1 MKKIALLAILAV
13 LVGAAFGQDAA
24 PAGQVAPA
32 APAPET
38 TAADTVETTDETSA
52 AETVTT
58 EIATPASEETEAA
71 VPAAGLAQARGER
84 YSVTSELGQASAT
97 ELAAKLDAL
106 FGVYNEY
113 LRFDADALAVP
124 LKVRIFA
131 TKASFDA
138 YLEKVV
144 GQTRE
149 DFVYL
154 HYSTVER
161 SELVLFDKAD
171 PEDFA
176 ASLAHQ
182 AFVQFLKAFVPNP
195 PLWIQEGFAV
205 FFETARPDAATGEVD
220 FPDNTAWLET
230 VKSLE
235 ARGAL
240 LKPAELLAVGLDA
253 SRENRD
259 VFYPQS
265 WAFVAFLSDSEDR
278 SYNRFLWDAISSLD
292 PKAGFEANQ
301 AATLGLFDSW
311 YDAAEAEADFL
322 AWLDGQKTF
331 ADLVTDG
338 VAAYGA
344 GDIDLAGKTFSLALE
359 KNESNYIPYYYLGL
373 VAYAKSD
380 FALADFYYK
389 SALELGCDPAVTNYA
404 LGINA
409 FASNRFEDARSYLE
423 FAKSSAPERYTAKV
437 DELVARIEE

>member
-13 LVGAAFGQDAA
+13 LVGTAFAQDAA
-24 PAGQVAPA
+24 PAGQVAQPAPALETAAPPA
-32 APAPET
+32 AGT
-38 TAADTVETTDETSA
+38 T
-52 AETVTT
+52 TVTT
-58 EIATPASEETEAA
+58 GIATPSSGT
-71 VPAAGLAQARGER
+71 PALLAQARGER
-84 YSVTSELGQASAT
+84 YAVYSELGEANAA

-106 FGVYNEY
+106 FGVYNRY
-113 LRFDADALAVP
+113 LRFDATALSVP
-124 LKVRIFA
+124 LRVRLFA
-131 TKASFDA
+131 TKAAFDA

-161 SELVLFDKAD
+161 SELVLFAKAD

-205 FFETARPDAATGEVD
+205 YFESVRPDPASGKVD
-220 FPDNTAWLET
+220 FPENTAWLET
-230 VKSLE
+230 VKSLN

-240 LKPAELLAVGLDA
+240 MSPAQLLAVGLDE
-253 SRENRD
+253 SRAKRD

-265 WAFVAFLSDSEDR
+265 WAFVAFLSGSPDR

-292 PKAGFEANQ
+292 PKAGFETNMAKTKRMFDAWY
-301 AATLGLFDSW
+301 AADR
-311 YDAAEAEADFL
+311 AEEDFL
-322 AWLDGQKTF
+322 AWIDSQKTF

-344 GDIDLAGKTFSLALE
+344 GDIEGAGKIFSLALE
-359 KNESNYIPYYYLGL
+359 KNETNYIPYYYLGL

-437 DELVARIEE
+437 DELVARIEK

>member
-1 MKKIALLAILAV
+1 MKKFVAIVAV
-13 LVGAAFGQDAA
+13 LVLGGALASAQGAQFASASTGRYTVWSD
-24 PAGQVAPA
+24 AGQ
-32 APAPET
+32 E
-38 TAADTVETTDETSA
+38 D
-52 AETVTT
+52 AE
-58 EIATPASEETEAA
+58 A
-71 VPAAGLAQARGER
+71 
-84 YSVTSELGQASAT
+84 
-97 ELAAKLDAL
+97 LAATLDGL
-106 FGVYNEY
+106 FLVYNEY
-113 LRFDADALAVP
+113 FRFDETMLKAPLTVRNFSAKDA
-124 LKVRIFA
+124 
-131 TKASFDA
+131 FDA
-138 YLEKVV
+138 YLVKVI
-144 GQTRE
+144 GETKD

-154 HYSTVER
+154 HYPTAER
-161 SELVLFDKAD
+161 SELVVYRKDSPDEFS
-171 PEDFA
+171 

-182 AFVQFLKAFVPNP
+182 AFVQFLKAFVPHP

-205 FFETARPDAATGEVD
+205 YFESARPDPATGTVD
-220 FPDNTAWLET
+220 FPENTAWLET
-230 VKSLE
+230 VKSLN

-240 LKPAELLAVGLDA
+240 MAPAELLAVGLDE
-253 SRENRD
+253 SREKRD

-265 WAFVAFLSDSEDR
+265 WAFVAFLSGSPDR

-292 PKAGFEANQ
+292 PKAGFETNM
-301 AATLGLFDSW
+301 ATTKRMFDAW
-311 YDAAEAEADFL
+311 YAAEKAEEDFL
-322 AWLDGQKTF
+322 SWIDSQKTF

-344 GDIDLAGKTFSLALE
+344 GDIEGAGKIFSLALE
-359 KNESNYIPYYYLGL
+359 KNETNYIPYYYLGL

>member
-13 LVGAAFGQDAA
+13 LVGTAFAQDAA
-24 PAGQVAPA
+24 PSGQAAPP
-32 APAPET
+32 APAPAT
-38 TAADTVETTDETSA
+38 TADATGTTT
-52 AETVTT
+52 ETVTT
-58 EIATPASEETEAA
+58 EIATPASDAAAA
-71 VPAAGLAQARGER
+71 VAPGAALAQARGER
-84 YSVTSELGQASAT
+84 YAVYSELGEANAA

-113 LRFDADALAVP
+113 LRFDATSLSVP
-124 LKVRIFA
+124 LKVRLFA
-131 TKASFDA
+131 TKAAFDA

-161 SELVLFDKAD
+161 SELVLFEKAD
-171 PEDFA
+171 AEDFA

-182 AFVQFLKAFVPNP
+182 AFVQFLKAFVPHP

-205 FFETARPDAATGEVD
+205 YFESARPDPATGAVD
-220 FPDNTAWLET
+220 FPENTAWLET
-230 VKSLE
+230 VKSLN

-240 LKPAELLAVGLDA
+240 MAPTELLAVGLDE
-253 SRENRD
+253 SREKRD

-265 WAFVAFLSDSEDR
+265 WAFVAFLSGSPDR
-278 SYNRFLWDAISSLD
+278 SYNRFLWDAISTLD
-292 PKAGFEANQ
+292 PKAGFETNM
-301 AATLGLFDSW
+301 ATTKRMFDAW
-311 YDAAEAEADFL
+311 YDAARAEDDFL
-322 AWLDGQKTF
+322 AWIDSQKTF

-344 GDIDLAGKTFSLALE
+344 GDIEGAGKIFSLALE
-359 KNESNYIPYYYLGL
+359 KNETNYIPYYYLGL